1 MKAAATA
8 HVVAAFSGHSMI
20 EKILKI
26 WSAVEM
32 ALIGAL
38 TMCSLACFLGGAI
51 VRAVWPAHAVD
62 WAEEISIYLIIWA
75 TVISGSVL
83 AAEGR
88 HINTDVFVMGMPE
101 IMRRVLPV
109 LMILLTLGF
118 CVVMM
123 VYGWRAFEFALL
135 LDERSASTLRVP
147 QAYAVFLA
155 LPVGMALI
163 IGRILLLMLLRRG
176 IVQTS
181 EAGKTTKAES

>member
-1 MKAAATA
+1 
-8 HVVAAFSGHSMI
+8 
-20 EKILKI
+20 
-26 WSAVEM
+26 
-32 ALIGAL
+32 
-38 TMCSLACFLGGAI
+38 
-51 VRAVWPAHAVD
+51 
-62 WAEEISIYLIIWA
+62 
-75 TVISGSVL
+75 
-83 AAEGR
+83 
-88 HINTDVFVMGMPE
+88 
-101 IMRRVLPV
+101 RRVLPV

-163 IGRILLLMLLRRG
+163 IGRILLLMILRRG

-181 EAGKTTKAES
+181 EAGETTKAES